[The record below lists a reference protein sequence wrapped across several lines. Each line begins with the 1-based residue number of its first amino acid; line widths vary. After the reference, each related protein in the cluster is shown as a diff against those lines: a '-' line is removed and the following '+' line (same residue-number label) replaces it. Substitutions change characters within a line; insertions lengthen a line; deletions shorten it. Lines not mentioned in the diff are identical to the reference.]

1 MSSSSSSSSIGFASD
16 PSGIK
21 NFREGLLTITDYLM
35 SGYGSRWCPIQKRY
49 IRQERFNS
57 RYCSCLLAS
66 SSSPGS
72 TRKKHWQKMFQH
84 VHRQTTP
91 DCIIVG
97 SPPPKKHA
105 RYIWAKTS
113 SLGTRSGIDNSK
125 AESIVLDTG

>member
-66 SSSPGS
+66 SSSSPGS
-72 TRKKHWQKMFQH
+72 TRKKHWQKMCI
-84 VHRQTTP
+84 VRPCQTVFLWVPHHQRSTQGISGP
-91 DCIIVG
+91 
-97 SPPPKKHA
+97 
-105 RYIWAKTS
+105 KTS